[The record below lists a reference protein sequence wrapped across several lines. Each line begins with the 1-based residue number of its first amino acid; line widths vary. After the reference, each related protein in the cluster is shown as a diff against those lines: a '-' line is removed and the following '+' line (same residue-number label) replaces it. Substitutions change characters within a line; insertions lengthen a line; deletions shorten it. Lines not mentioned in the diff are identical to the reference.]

1 MLTNARLYFTGDHQD
16 ELPTEVSP
24 EDPLP
29 VRLPNP
35 LVQTGLFE
43 SEWVQADYGAT
54 SGALDAND
62 AMGNVFKI
70 AVPTKG
76 RILSIKMLDLDDDT
90 LAATIH
96 LYSANFT
103 GAASDAAYTVAD
115 TDANSWVA
123 SELFDAGTDE
133 GSFKA
138 HVIKDVNVEYVANG
152 GYLYAQLSTSG
163 TPNIADQTVM
173 PKVKLFIQPLG

>member
-1 MLTNARLYFTGDHQD
+1 MITNIEVYYRDDPASDDLT
-16 ELPTEVSP
+16 PVSRV
-24 EDPLP
+24 DPLP
-29 VRLPNP
+29 VVMPNP
-35 LVQTGLFE
+35 LVRTGLFE

-115 TDANSWVA
+115 TDANGWVA